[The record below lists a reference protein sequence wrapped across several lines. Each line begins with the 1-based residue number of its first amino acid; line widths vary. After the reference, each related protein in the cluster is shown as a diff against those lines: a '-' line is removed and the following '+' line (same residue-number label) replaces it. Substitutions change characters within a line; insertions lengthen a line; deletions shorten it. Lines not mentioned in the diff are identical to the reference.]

1 MHRPFL
7 AGLCGL
13 ILLALPSPSSA
24 STDVSGRYGPL
35 AITVVH
41 DRVHGVFAE
50 QRIGNGNE
58 HSPQFSCLFLIEGQL
73 DHGQAKVATWLP
85 GEPERIPGTLI
96 LGTNPSLQVDENHG
110 GCLMTTGDMKDA
122 SYGLS
127 FDEPRVGW
135 IGAGLVTAKRA
146 VLQAKPKPRSRKTR
160 PYLVEFD
167 AIAVLEQRPGWVRV
181 EYLGSE
187 GRPIRGWLQ
196 DSEVAASIAATG

>member
-1 MHRPFL
+1 M
-7 AGLCGL
+7 
-13 ILLALPSPSSA
+13 LLALPSPSSA
-24 STDVSGRYGPL
+24 SADVSGRYGPL

-58 HSPQFSCLFLIEGQL
+58 DSPQFSCLFLIEGQL
-73 DHGQAKVATWLP
+73 DHGQAKVTTWFP
-85 GEPERIPGTLI
+85 GEPERIAGTLM
-96 LGTNPSLQVDENHG
+96 LGRDSSLRLDENHG

-122 SYGLS
+122 PYTLS
-127 FDEPRVGW
+127 LDEPRADW

-146 VLQAKPKPRSRKTR
+146 VLRSSPSARSPRTR
-160 PYLVEFD
+160 PYLVKFD

-187 GRPIRGWLQ
+187 DRPVRGWLQ
-196 DSEVAASIAATG
+196 DSEVAATIASKG